1 MLSGSPRLGMPRHR
15 WAEREAKQQQ
25 RERKQEKEKGK
36 RSKKM
41 KGKGNA
47 NFLQHHWTR
56 GRRWESR
63 HSGIKHHKLQ
73 LSRERELISE
83 CIFRR

>member
-15 WAEREAKQQQ
+15 WAEREAKQRR

-56 GRRWESR
+56 GRR
-63 HSGIKHHKLQ
+63 
-73 LSRERELISE
+73 
-83 CIFRR
+83 

>member
-15 WAEREAKQQQ
+15 WAEREAKQRR

-63 HSGIKHHKLQ
+63 HSGIKHHKL
-73 LSRERELISE
+73 
-83 CIFRR
+83 